1 MKTKNKQASARVVP
15 TDDRNEFI
23 RLRRSTMNEREP
35 GASGAPESSLKFKKI
50 QKAYFPKVQPFL
62 PEVPIESP
70 ASAGDEEKKSKKN
83 RKSGGDRTKPKSSK
97 KSRRGVADA
106 SLLAAEG
113 SEEEKSLDFGERHE
127 DAVLESFDA
136 EGAPEGVVM
145 DEAEVG
151 DNVAAE
157 FNDLALDGQADER
170 SDSTGLAEA
179 LAEAVDEEG
188 LTFVEPAEVL
198 PAETR
203 AYWHRARGIV
213 ASKLMPIKLED
224 RVSFIKDI
232 KSVSFKR
239 WHLKPMVSSKIRKLA
254 LRDLRDVFAVKKV
267 DAETLLQMSQVAY
280 AKYVSGPG
288 EAAVEHFDVA
298 FAIGQVHFWGEER
311 PVELGLWLPHED
323 IPALD
328 FDEAN
333 QVVFSS
339 DSSGSE
345 DDEREAASPVVQRA
359 ALHSK
364 SNSSHLVN
372 SVPAARLAASKA
384 PSTPKAVR
392 LPGAGTP
399 PALTKVKVPVVSQ
412 IVEESLSYAES
423 LARDLSHKCRV
434 SPDRTTPQSDHAL
447 LRAIDTI
454 RKTLPASLADAA
466 VDGLLR
472 ANDKLRGESAV
483 KKNVVAEATP
493 ASASKLG
500 RSYRLGALDQEQ
512 RAFAGR
518 CGAVAARWNSLDA
531 PEGERALFVSDRKA
545 LFNSGDREI
554 LEQLPV
560 SLRKVVNGEEYA
572 NLNAHQKLRVMGR
585 AIRRQIHEEKV
596 ASISRSKRGIADGDG
611 GDGDDS
617 PGDSCSDS
625 TDSRKSSE
633 TYEHDSFCASDSEKS
648 GRSDEGH
655 SSDSE
660 GDEDRAKRRE
670 NSNNSLGTPT
680 PKKKADAG
688 SAVVSATSNRDGPS
702 LVLLGDEDLPLWKS
716 GPARFKQ
723 GFHWESYLHHKQQ
736 YDNYKAHRGRYSDRT
751 FKSVIDS
758 KLVPAVCA
766 SCGFRRSSWADLPD
780 HRLILRLERVLRP
793 SRSTDFAMELKKIQ
807 LEQWGDEPLQTSYST
822 FAEKFL
828 GKVAEAADA
837 GRPVNSVVI
846 KAAYKKAVEVE
857 VPLKTWL
864 EGVKWRGVDHAHQRL
879 LRKLREARSWE
890 AMSKTVSGGRA
901 RRAAPRAD
909 EEDGGADQQG
919 AGKNRFKPKQR
930 GRVNFARGRRGRGAG
945 RKAKANNTG
954 GKFQGKAPGGRG
966 GDARPG
972 PKAEKLRTWR
982 GYDQRG
988 ESWHSDKDLFEC
1000 FKKPCNAM
1008 FCQRCARHGHTA
1020 DYCRV
1025 PDGTDGL
1032 NQSGYFQDARPGKAG
1047 PKRPPARNNSSHGR
1061 PRDDDGSGDDGS
1073 EAASDCQNGHGDDG
1087 DSQRGNGLTRRNNS
1101 TGRGRQGRGGL

>member
-1 MKTKNKQASARVVP
+1 MKTKNIQASARVVP

-35 GASGAPESSLKFKKI
+35 GASGAPESSLKLNKIKK
-50 QKAYFPKVQPFL
+50 AHFPKVNSFL
-62 PEVPIESP
+62 PEVPVESP
-70 ASAGDEEKKSKKN
+70 ASAGDEKKKSKEN
-83 RKSGGDRTKPKSSK
+83 RKSGGGHAKPKSSK
-97 KSRRGVADA
+97 KSRRGIADA

-113 SEEEKSLDFGERHE
+113 AEEEQSLDFGAPRE
-127 DAVLESFDA
+127 DAVLEDFDA
-136 EGAPEGVVM
+136 EGAPEDVVV
-145 DEAEVG
+145 DEAEFG
-151 DNVAAE
+151 DGVAVE
-157 FNDLALDGQADER
+157 FNNLALDDQADER
-170 SDSTGLAEA
+170 AGLTDLAGA

-188 LTFVEPAEVL
+188 LTFVEPAQVL

-224 RVSFIKDI
+224 RESFIRDI
-232 KSVSFKR
+232 KSVSFKK

-254 LRDLRDVFAVKKV
+254 LRDLKDVFAVKMV

-311 PVELGLWLPHED
+311 PVELGLWLPHHD
-323 IPALD
+323 IGALD

-333 QVVFSS
+333 QVVPSS
-339 DSSGSE
+339 DGSGSE
-345 DDEREAASPVVQRA
+345 DDERGPASPVAQRA
-359 ALHSK
+359 ALNSK
-364 SNSSHLVN
+364 SNSAHRVN
-372 SVPAARLAASKA
+372 TVPAKGPSASKA
-384 PSTPKAVR
+384 PSTPRAVR

-399 PALTKVKVPVVSQ
+399 PVLTRVKVPVVPQ
-412 IVEESLSYAES
+412 VVEESLSYAES

-454 RKTLPASLADAA
+454 RKALPVSLADAA

-483 KKNVVAEATP
+483 KKNVVAQATP

-531 PEGERALFVSDRKA
+531 PEDERALFESDRKA
-545 LFNSGDREI
+545 LFNSGDRKI

-596 ASISRSKRGIADGDG
+596 ASISRSKRGIDDGDG

-617 PGDSCSDS
+617 SGDACSDS
-625 TDSRKSSE
+625 IDSRESSS

-648 GRSDEGH
+648 GRSGDGRN
-655 SSDSE
+655 SDSE
-660 GDEDRAKRRE
+660 SDDDRAKMRE

-680 PKKKADAG
+680 PKKNKAG
-688 SAVVSATSNRDGPS
+688 ESSAVVSAASNGPS

-890 AMSKTVSGGRA
+890 AMSKSVSGGRA
-901 RRAAPRAD
+901 KRAAPQAD
-909 EEDGGADQQG
+909 AEDGGTDQPG
-919 AGKNRFKPKQR
+919 ASKGRFKPKQR
-930 GRVNFARGRRGRGAG
+930 GRVNFARGRRGRGVG
-945 RKAKANNTG
+945 RKAKANSSG
-954 GKFQGKAPGGRG
+954 GKFQGKAPGRRD

-988 ESWHSDKDLFEC
+988 ESWHSDKELFEC
-1000 FKKPCNAM
+1000 FKKPCNAL
-1008 FCQRCARHGHTA
+1008 FCQRCAKHGHTA

-1047 PKRPPARNNSSHGR
+1047 PKRPPARNNSSLGR
-1061 PRDDDGSGDDGS
+1061 SRDDDGTDDDVS
-1073 EAASDCQNGHGDDG
+1073 EGASDHQSGHGDDG
-1087 DSQRGNGLTRRNNS
+1087 DSQRGSGLTRRNNS
-1101 TGRGRQGRGGL
+1101 SGRGRQGRGGL

>member
-1 MKTKNKQASARVVP
+1 VP
-15 TDDRNEFI
+15 
-23 RLRRSTMNEREP
+23 
-35 GASGAPESSLKFKKI
+35 
-50 QKAYFPKVQPFL
+50 V
-62 PEVPIESP
+62 ESP
-70 ASAGDEEKKSKKN
+70 ASAGDEKKKSKKN
-83 RKSGGDRTKPKSSK
+83 QKSGGDRTKPKSSK
-97 KSRRGVADA
+97 KSRRGVAVA
-106 SLLAAEG
+106 SLLAAEC
-113 SEEEKSLDFGERHE
+113 SEGEKSLDFGELRE
-127 DAVLESFDA
+127 NAVHESFDA
-136 EGAPEGVVM
+136 EGAPEDVAV

-157 FNDLALDGQADER
+157 FDDFALDGHADE
-170 SDSTGLAEA
+170 SSGPTDLAEA

-188 LTFVEPAEVL
+188 LTFVEPAQVL

-203 AYWHRARGIV
+203 AHWHRARGIV

-232 KSVSFKR
+232 KSASFKKWR
-239 WHLKPMVSSKIRKLA
+239 LKPIVSSQIRKLA
-254 LRDLRDVFAVKKV
+254 LRDLRDVFSVKMV

-280 AKYVSGPG
+280 AKYVSAPG
-288 EAAVEHFDVA
+288 ETAVEHFDVA

-311 PVELGLWLPHED
+311 PVELGSWLPHED
-323 IPALD
+323 VPALD

-333 QVVFSS
+333 QVVCSS

-345 DDEREAASPVVQRA
+345 DDERGAASPVIRRPT
-359 ALHSK
+359 LNSK
-364 SNSSHLVN
+364 INSTHRVDT
-372 SVPAARLAASKA
+372 VPAKGPSASKA

-399 PALTKVKVPVVSQ
+399 PTLTKVNVPVVPQ
-412 IVEESLSYAES
+412 VVEESLSYAES
-423 LARDLSHKCRV
+423 LARDLSHKCGV
-434 SPDRTTPQSDHAL
+434 SPDRTTPQSDQAL
-447 LRAIDTI
+447 LRAIDTL
-454 RKTLPASLADAA
+454 RKTLPVSLADAA

-483 KKNVVAEATP
+483 KKNAVADATP
-493 ASASKLG
+493 ALASKLG
-500 RSYRLGALDQEQ
+500 RSYRLGALDREQ
-512 RAFAGR
+512 RSFAGR

-531 PEGERALFVSDRKA
+531 PEDERALFESDRKA
-545 LFNSGDREI
+545 LFNSGDRAI

-560 SLRKVVNGEEYA
+560 SLRKVMDGEEYS

-596 ASISRSKRGIADGDG
+596 TRLSRSKKGEGKESIAGDRGG

-617 PGDSCSDS
+617 SGGSSGDSCSDS
-625 TDSRKSSE
+625 VDSRRSSE
-633 TYEHDSFCASDSEKS
+633 SYERDSFCASDSEKS
-648 GRSDEGH
+648 CRSDEGH

-680 PKKKADAG
+680 PKKNMADTG
-688 SAVVSATSNRDGPS
+688 SAGASATSNREGPS

-837 GRPVNSVVI
+837 GRPVNSVVV

-901 RRAAPRAD
+901 KRTAPQAN
-909 EEDGGADQQG
+909 EENGGTDQPSAFKG
-919 AGKNRFKPKQR
+919 RFKPKQR
-930 GRVNFARGRRGRGAG
+930 GRVNSGRGRRGRGAG
-945 RKAKANNTG
+945 RKAMANNSG
-954 GKFQGKAPGGRG
+954 GKFQGKAPGRQG

-972 PKAEKLRTWR
+972 PKAERLRTWR

-988 ESWHSDKDLFEC
+988 ESWHSDKELFEC
-1000 FKKPCNAM
+1000 FKKPCNAL
-1008 FCQRCARHGHTA
+1008 FCQRCAKHGHTA

-1047 PKRPPARNNSSHGR
+1047 PKRPPARNNSSHGM

-1073 EAASDCQNGHGDDG
+1073 EGVSDYQSGPGDDG
-1087 DSQRGNGLTRRNNS
+1087 GSQRGSGLTRRSNS
-1101 TGRGRQGRGGL
+1101 SGRGRRGRGRL